1 MEKEDDLILAPDGII
16 PEDGIDEIEII
27 PSSDYEYLMSAVNA
41 FECVEGSNPI
51 TKDAQRMVNRIK
63 IKSLKIIDYIICTMH
78 DELFD
83 EEKEQ
88 DD

>member
-1 MEKEDDLILAPDGII
+1 MQKEDDLILDVPGQA
-16 PEDGIDEIEII
+16 EVEVDEVEII

-51 TKDAQRMVNRIK
+51 TKEAQRMVNRIK
-63 IKSLKIIDYIICTMH
+63 RKSLKIIDYVISTMH

-83 EEKEQ
+83 EEKEE